1 MDVTYPAAGV
11 ERAMKIQEVILKA
24 LSKQISWLAAAEIIG
39 ISDRSM
45 RRWRERYQEY
55 GYDGLFD
62 RRLGRPSPKKV
73 PLETVERVLL
83 LYREK
88 YYDFNVKHFHEKLA
102 EEEGI
107 QLSYSWVKTALQMA
121 GLVAK
126 SRKRGKHRRRRERRP
141 LPGMLLHVDGSKH
154 LWLAGDQYYDLI
166 TISDDATNEVY
177 YARLVQEESTDTILE
192 ALREVVR
199 QHGVFCALYSDRA
212 SHFVYTPQA
221 GGPADRSKPTQVE
234 RALKDLGIELIAAHS
249 PQARGRCERAFR
261 TWQGRLPQELRL
273 RNIQTLPEA
282 NRFLGQYR
290 GVFNRQFKVV
300 APEEGTAFVPTTL
313 DLNKVFSWQC
323 HRTVDLDNTVSVGRL
338 TFQIERQKFRSTL
351 AKCRVLLCRHLDH
364 HWTIW
369 YGPHLLG
376 RYDRQG
382 KLLSA
387 AQARRVA

>member
-1 MDVTYPAAGV
+1 
-11 ERAMKIQEVILKA
+11 MKIQEVILKA

-88 YYDFNVKHFHEKLA
+88 YYDFNVKHFHEKLV

-107 QLSYSWVKTALQMA
+107 ELSYTWVKSALQMA
-121 GLVAK
+121 GLVPK

-154 LWLAGDQYYDLI
+154 VWLADGRRYDLI

-177 YARLVQEESTDTILE
+177 YARLVQEESTDTVLE

-221 GGPADRSKPTQVE
+221 GGPADRTRPTQVE
-234 RALKDLGIELIAAHS
+234 RALKELGIELIAAHS
-249 PQARGRCERAFR
+249 PQARGRCERAYR
-261 TWQGRLPQELRL
+261 TWQGRLPQELRVKK
-273 RNIQTLPEA
+273 IQTLPEA
-282 NRFLGQYR
+282 NRFLAQYR
-290 GVFNRQFKVV
+290 GVFNRHFKVV
-300 APEEGTAFVPTTL
+300 APEEGTAFLPTTQ
-313 DLNKVFSWQC
+313 DLNKIFSWQC
-323 HRTVDLDNTVSVGRL
+323 HRTVNPDNTVSVGRL
-338 TFQIERQKFRSTL
+338 SFQIERQKFRYTL

-364 HWTIW
+364 KWTIW

-387 AQARRVA
+387 PPARKVA